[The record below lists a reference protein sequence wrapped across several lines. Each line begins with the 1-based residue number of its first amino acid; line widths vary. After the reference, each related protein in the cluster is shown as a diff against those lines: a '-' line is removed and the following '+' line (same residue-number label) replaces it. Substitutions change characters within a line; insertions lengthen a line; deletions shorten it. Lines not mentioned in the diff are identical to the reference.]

1 MPDLPDFQIA
11 RLVISTRELRG
22 RRGSTKSLEGTPV
35 KQSCFARTVVCRRP
49 SAHRWTLL
57 GTQKEPSQT
66 SAFDCRDSSILGR
79 YAPVAVGHRS
89 ESGRSSFQ
97 KVPSAHECGV
107 FMLAG
112 DDSPLSFTGALESRR
127 SPAPVSEAE
136 SNKSLERTTAESA
149 FFQSPTLGGRRSAL
163 R

>member
-1 MPDLPDFQIA
+1 MWA
-11 RLVISTRELRG
+11 N
-22 RRGSTKSLEGTPV
+22 KSLE
-35 KQSCFARTVVCRRP
+35 RTTAESAFFHSQMLGGRR

-57 GTQKEPSQT
+57 GTQKEPSQM

-97 KVPSAHECGV
+97 KAPSAHECGV
-107 FMLAG
+107 FMLAA
-112 DDSPLSFTGALESRR
+112 DDSPLSFTGAMESRR
-127 SPAPVSEAE
+127 SPAPVSETE

-149 FFQSPTLGGRRSAL
+149 FFHSPMLGGRRSAL